1 MNVGPRL
8 LERHGKC
15 YFITWALCCS
25 VLQYAPV
32 RCALPLS
39 IGVVHLRAW
48 PEEVVLA
55 QSIRVNICP
64 VLITQ
69 ALITL
74 ALVIVAAVGAFA
86 PRLPH
91 ALHPPALE
99 PTSTQKAQE
108 RRMSPAYPCHSPYPL
123 PLVGNQRSS
132 DECSARS
139 QPAATIEDG
148 RGRRSASL
156 CKGVWEIAHRAGVG
170 CHLLRDAARTNHHA
184 RSGIQS

>member
-25 VLQYAPV
+25 MLQYAPV

-39 IGVVHLRAW
+39 IGVVHLRAR

-99 PTSTQKAQE
+99 PTSRQKAQD

-132 DECSARS
+132 DECSAGAL
-139 QPAATIEDG
+139 AASRDHRGWAGAALGEPLQG
-148 RGRRSASL
+148 RVGD
-156 CKGVWEIAHRAGVG
+156 RAPSRGG
-170 CHLLRDAARTNHHA
+170 LSSAARCCTHEPPC
-184 RSGIQS
+184 